1 MKQKTAIVIAA
12 LGYLLAMA
20 NIGYFVGFLADFGVP
35 KTINSG
41 SFGGDIESAVAL
53 NVLLVLGFGLHHS
66 VTARRWF
73 KAWWTRFVPQCLERS
88 AYLYMTA
95 ATSAVLIVVWQP
107 IPITL
112 WRIEAGW
119 AVASI
124 YAAYLGVLLMMVA
137 ATFHF
142 GHLGFFGLAQVLERQ
157 RARQSAQSRFSARY
171 LYALVRH
178 PISLGWM
185 LVPWLTPHLTVGQ
198 AVFGLAVAAYVLVA
212 TFFEEADLIAEFGDL
227 YRRYRQEVP
236 AFVPRLRLPVALKV
250 TVGRARRREQPAK
263 AR

>member
-1 MKQKTAIVIAA
+1 MKDKSAIAIAG

-20 NIGYFVGFLADFGVP
+20 NIGYLVGFLADVGVP

-41 SFGGDIESAVAL
+41 SFGGDIEGAVVVD
-53 NVLLVLGFGLHHS
+53 VLLVLGFGLHHS

-73 KAWWTRFVPQCLERS
+73 KSWWTRFVPHELERS
-88 AYLYMTA
+88 VYLYMTA
-95 ATSAVLIVVWQP
+95 AASALLVVAWQP

-112 WRIEAGW
+112 WRVEAGW

-124 YAAYLGVLLMMVA
+124 HAAFLGALLMMVA

-142 GHLGFFGLAQVLERQ
+142 GHLGFFGLGQAWERY
-157 RARQSAQSRFSARY
+157 RARQPAPSRFSARY

-198 AVFGLAVAAYVLVA
+198 AVFGLSVAAYVLVA
-212 TFFEEADLIAEFGDL
+212 TFFEEADLVAEFGDR
-227 YRRYRQEVP
+227 YRRYRREVP
-236 AFVPRLRLPVALKV
+236 AFVPWLRLPRALKEAV
-250 TVGRARRREQPAK
+250 RRARRREQPAK

>member
-1 MKQKTAIVIAA
+1 MKDRTAFVIAA

-41 SFGGDIESAVAL
+41 FFGGDIERAVVL
-53 NVLLVLGFGLHHS
+53 DVLLVLGFGLHHS

-73 KAWWTRFVPQCLERS
+73 KGWWTRFLPQRLERS

-95 ATSAVLIVVWQP
+95 AASAVLIVAWQP

-112 WRIEAGW
+112 WRVEAGW

-124 YAAYLGVLLMMVA
+124 YAAFAGVLLMMVA

-142 GHLGFFGLAQVLERQ
+142 GHLGFFGLGQVL
-157 RARQSAQSRFSARY
+157 ARQSAQSGFSARY

-198 AVFGLAVAAYVLVA
+198 AAFGLAVAAYVLAA
-212 TFFEEADLIAEFGDL
+212 TFFEEADLVVEFGDL
-227 YRRYRQEVP
+227 YRRYRREVP
-236 AFVPRLRLPVALKV
+236 AFLPRLRLPLALQEALRR
-250 TVGRARRREQPAK
+250 GPGRQQRAR

>member
-1 MKQKTAIVIAA
+1 
-12 LGYLLAMA
+12 
-20 NIGYFVGFLADFGVP
+20 
-35 KTINSG
+35 
-41 SFGGDIESAVAL
+41 
-53 NVLLVLGFGLHHS
+53 

-73 KAWWTRFVPQCLERS
+73 KAWWTRIVPHELERS

-95 ATSAVLIVVWQP
+95 AASGVLIVAWQP

-112 WRIEAGW
+112 WRVETGW

-124 YAAYLGVLLMMVA
+124 YAAFLGVLLMMVA

-142 GHLGFFGLAQVLERQ
+142 GHLGFFGLGEVLERH
-157 RARQSAQSRFSARY
+157 RARQSAQPRFSARY

-198 AVFGLAVAAYVLVA
+198 AVFGLCVAAYVLVA
-212 TFFEEADLIAEFGDL
+212 TFFEETDLVVEFGDL
-227 YRRYRQEVP
+227 YRRYRTEVP
-236 AFVPRLRLPVALKV
+236 AFLPRLRLPVALQGA
-250 TVGRARRREQPAK
+250 VGRARRREQPAK

>member
-1 MKQKTAIVIAA
+1 MKNGFALGIAA
-12 LGYLLAMA
+12 VGYVLAMA
-20 NIGYFVGFLADFGVP
+20 NIGYLVGFLADVGVP

-41 SFGGDIESAVAL
+41 PPAADIEWAIAL
-53 NVLLVLGFGLHHS
+53 DVLLVLGFGLHHS

-73 KAWWTRFVPQCLERS
+73 KAWWTRFVPPRLERS

-95 ATSAVLIVVWQP
+95 AATAVLVIGWQP
-107 IPITL
+107 VPITL
-112 WRIEAGW
+112 WRVEADW
-119 AVASI
+119 AVALI
-124 YAAYLGVLLMMVA
+124 YAAFLAVLLMMIA

-142 GHLGFFGLAQVLERQ
+142 GHLGFFGLGQVLERR
-157 RARQSAQSRFSARY
+157 RARQGEPAHFSARY

-212 TFFEEADLIAEFGDL
+212 TFFEEDDLVAEFGDR
-227 YRRYRQEVP
+227 YRRYRRDVP
-236 AFVPRLRLPVALKV
+236 AFVPRVRVPAVLRALSW
-250 TVGRARRREQPAK
+250 RSARRG
-263 AR
+263 